1 MKDRRNQPGKEFTAS
16 RTRTERSPY
25 QVAGPDTIL
34 DLMQRDLEAWMA
46 AKAAIAKA
54 MGA

>member
-25 QVAGPDTIL
+25 QVVASELL
-34 DLMQRDLEAWMA
+34 DLMQRDLDAWIV